1 MLYAGID
8 LGGTKIEIRVLD
20 IHGHQCYI
28 ERTPSP
34 RGNYR
39 DTINAIVA
47 IVQKAERSL
56 GQQCHL
62 GIGIPGSID
71 PFSGQIK
78 NANSTWL
85 IGEKLH
91 NDLAALLAREVA
103 IANDADCMTLSEAV
117 DGAGADAK
125 SVFGVIIGT
134 GVGGGIA
141 FNQQLLNGP
150 NAICGE
156 WGHNPLPWPETEDH
170 FFNCFCGKRGCIE
183 TFVSGP
189 SLCEHHNRL
198 TGASFSRVEELV
210 QSAASGDVLA
220 VASMNSFYERLAK
233 GLASIINIID
243 PEVIVLAGGLSNIQ
257 AIYNEVPSRWGRYV
271 TSGTVKTHLRQAKHG
286 DSSGARGAAWL
297 SRSKVS

>member
-156 WGHNPLPWPETEDH
+156 WGHNPLPWPEAEDH

-198 TGASFSRVEELV
+198 TGASLSRVEELV